1 MVSVSG
7 KEPRKLSYLRIA
19 KAMPVI
25 VSLENFFSRCPSA
38 VVVCRL
44 SVSTS
49 CFSDVF
55 DSMIAGQGESHAN
68 IWDWRGPLDYAFY
81 GEIRRWSKVSG
92 ILCHDVGEGM
102 L

>member
-1 MVSVSG
+1 MIKVLG
-7 KEPRKLSYLRIA
+7 EGPRKLSYLRIA

-25 VSLENFFSRCPSA
+25 VSLENFFSRWPSA

-55 DSMIAGQGESHAN
+55 NSMIE
-68 IWDWRGPLDYAFY
+68 
-81 GEIRRWSKVSG
+81 
-92 ILCHDVGEGM
+92 
-102 L
+102 